1 MPWEFFTYA
10 AGSFPHP
17 KGRNFFACKLNLGN
31 DYGCMKASFVNL
43 DRKAFLPLVL
53 ASVVVSG
60 AKADAATGIDAQKEE
75 LSARICKAQRS
86 QQVVPDQASSK
97 DGLVTMQFPN
107 FPNFFSNF
115 PNFPNYFR
123 NF

>member
-1 MPWEFFTYA
+1 
-10 AGSFPHP
+10 
-17 KGRNFFACKLNLGN
+17 
-31 DYGCMKASFVNL
+31 MKASFVNL
-43 DRKAFLPLVL
+43 ERKAFLPLVL

-60 AKADAATGIDAQKEE
+60 AKADAATGTDAQKEE
-75 LSARICKAQRS
+75 LSARICKAQRL